1 MNVELHFF
9 ATARDAVDAES
20 MTREFESGTTVGDVV
35 DALEDEYPDL
45 EDELRDDS
53 GGLARHSTVLRN
65 GEQVANLD
73 GLATELED
81 GDELS
86 ITPSRTGP

>member
-9 ATARDAVDAES
+9 ATARDAVDAET
-20 MTREFESGTTVGDVV
+20 MTCEFEPGTTVGDVI
-35 DALEDEYPDL
+35 DALEDQYPDL
-45 EDELRDDS
+45 AGILRDDS
-53 GGLARHSTVLRN
+53 RGLARHSTVLRN

-86 ITPSRTGP
+86 ITPPRTGP